1 MKIAVTVT
9 DYVQV
14 GIDTWK
20 NVGRTKIFDSSDSI
34 DSMLEWAKALNKAF
48 DFDSLQMTK
57 AEE

>member
-48 DFDSLQMTK
+48 DFDSLQMAK